1 MHSAILKTT
10 FERMM
15 NLLMKLALVALVET
29 TVVVSEKK
37 EKKRREKASVSR
49 CKGCCLAFVQYFEFL
64 QFTSPQ
70 YLTKY
75 FCNILNV
82 CLYI

>member
-1 MHSAILKTT
+1 MHNAIPKTT

-37 EKKRREKASVSR
+37 KRKREVKRR
-49 CKGCCLAFVQYFEFL
+49 QYHD
-64 QFTSPQ
+64 
-70 YLTKY
+70 
-75 FCNILNV
+75 IDARV
-82 CLYI
+82 VV

>member
-1 MHSAILKTT
+1 
-10 FERMM
+10 MM

-49 CKGCCLAFVQYFEFL
+49 H
-64 QFTSPQ
+64 
-70 YLTKY
+70 
-75 FCNILNV
+75 
-82 CLYI
+82 

>member
-1 MHSAILKTT
+1 MHNAIPKTT

-37 EKKRREKASVSR
+37 KRKREEKR
-49 CKGCCLAFVQYFEFL
+49 CQYRD
-64 QFTSPQ
+64 
-70 YLTKY
+70 
-75 FCNILNV
+75 IDARV
-82 CLYI
+82 VV

>member
-1 MHSAILKTT
+1 MHNAIPKTT

-37 EKKRREKASVSR
+37 REKEKRKGVSITTLMQELLFSL
-49 CKGCCLAFVQYFEFL
+49 CAILL
-64 QFTSPQ
+64 I
-70 YLTKY
+70 LT
-75 FCNILNV
+75 I
-82 CLYI
+82 

>member
-1 MHSAILKTT
+1 MHNPIPKTT

-37 EKKRREKASVSR
+37 KRKREEKRR
-49 CKGCCLAFVQYFEFL
+49 QYRDAR
-64 QFTSPQ
+64 
-70 YLTKY
+70 
-75 FCNILNV
+75 V
-82 CLYI
+82 VV

>member
-37 EKKRREKASVSR
+37 REKEKRKGVSITTLMQGLLFSL
-49 CKGCCLAFVQYFEFL
+49 CAILL
-64 QFTSPQ
+64 I
-70 YLTKY
+70 LT
-75 FCNILNV
+75 I
-82 CLYI
+82 

>member
-37 EKKRREKASVSR
+37 KRKREEKRR
-49 CKGCCLAFVQYFEFL
+49 
-64 QFTSPQ
+64 
-70 YLTKY
+70 KY
-75 FCNILNV
+75 HDIDARV
-82 CLYI
+82 VV

>member
-37 EKKRREKASVSR
+37 KEKKRREKASVSR
-49 CKGCCLAFVQYFEFL
+49 H
-64 QFTSPQ
+64 
-70 YLTKY
+70 
-75 FCNILNV
+75 
-82 CLYI
+82 

>member
-1 MHSAILKTT
+1 MHNAIPKTT

-37 EKKRREKASVSR
+37 KKRKREEKR
-49 CKGCCLAFVQYFEFL
+49 RQYHD
-64 QFTSPQ
+64 
-70 YLTKY
+70 
-75 FCNILNV
+75 IDARV
-82 CLYI
+82 VV

>member
-1 MHSAILKTT
+1 MHNAIPKTT

-37 EKKRREKASVSR
+37 KRKREEKRR
-49 CKGCCLAFVQYFEFL
+49 QYRDAR
-64 QFTSPQ
+64 
-70 YLTKY
+70 
-75 FCNILNV
+75 V
-82 CLYI
+82 VV

>member
-1 MHSAILKTT
+1 MHNAIPKTT

-37 EKKRREKASVSR
+37 REKEKRKGVSITTLMQGLLFSL
-49 CKGCCLAFVQYFEFL
+49 CAILL
-64 QFTSPQ
+64 I
-70 YLTKY
+70 LT
-75 FCNILNV
+75 I
-82 CLYI
+82 

>member
-1 MHSAILKTT
+1 MHNAIPKTT

-37 EKKRREKASVSR
+37 REKEKRKGVSITTLMQGLLFSL
-49 CKGCCLAFVQYFEFL
+49 CA
-64 QFTSPQ
+64 
-70 YLTKY
+70 
-75 FCNILNV
+75 IL
-82 CLYI
+82 

>member
-49 CKGCCLAFVQYFEFL
+49 H
-64 QFTSPQ
+64 
-70 YLTKY
+70 
-75 FCNILNV
+75 
-82 CLYI
+82 